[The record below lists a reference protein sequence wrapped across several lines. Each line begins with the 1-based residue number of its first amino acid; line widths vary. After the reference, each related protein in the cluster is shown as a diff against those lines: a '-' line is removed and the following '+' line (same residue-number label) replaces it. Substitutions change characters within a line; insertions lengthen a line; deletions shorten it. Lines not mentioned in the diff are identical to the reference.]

1 MQIPYYIKKLFGIK
15 VYALVGRSGTGKSF
29 RARLI
34 AEKYGIDLIIDD
46 GLLIQGDNI
55 IAGKSAKKEKVYL
68 TAIKTALFDSVEHR
82 TEVRNRLKEEEF
94 TKILLI
100 GTSEGMVQKIANR
113 LYLPKPSK
121 IIKIEDIATEDEIN
135 QALKERSTGKH
146 IIPVSSLEVE
156 EDFKDIFLKH
166 ISGPFKRGWNFFR
179 RKKKIQNSL
188 VHPTYA
194 PGENPGRVIISK
206 AALIQMVTH
215 CVDEFDS
222 NIKIDDRKTKISL
235 DSSGAYKIRVFLS
248 ASYKTQLSG
257 KFHEL
262 RDYISQHLTRLTG
275 IQVKEVNLEIE
286 NLKE

>member
-1 MQIPYYIKKLFGIK
+1 MQIPYCIRKLFGIK
-15 VYALVGRSGTGKSF
+15 VYALVGRSGTGKSY

-34 AEKYGIDLIIDD
+34 AEKHGIDLIIDD
-46 GLLIQGDNI
+46 GLLIKGNNI
-55 IAGKSAKKEKVYL
+55 LAGKSAKSEKVYL
-68 TAIKTALFDSVEHR
+68 TAIKTALFDTVEHR

-113 LYLPKPSK
+113 LHLPKPSK

-135 QALKERSTGKH
+135 QALKERATGKH
-146 IIPVSSLEVE
+146 IIPVSSVEVE

-166 ISGPFKRGWNFFR
+166 ISAPFKRGWNFFR

-194 PGENPGRVIISK
+194 PGENPGRVTISK
-206 AALIQMVTH
+206 AALIQLVAH

-222 NIKIDDRKTKISL
+222 NIKIKRIKINSAP
-235 DSSGAYKIRVFLS
+235 SGAYEIKL
-248 ASYKTQLSG
+248 ALMATYKTQLSG

-262 RDYISQHLTRLTG
+262 RQYISRNLTRLTG

-286 NLKE
+286 NLTEE